1 MAEAPVQLRSSTRP
15 AAAARVLASVN
26 ESRSTAAV
34 PADAATPAALLLPPP
49 RWPAMRQRRTV
60 RVRRTALPAS
70 RPWLESQRCPELLSA
85 QHMLAAEHHHGQRQD
100 TRVAVASPAL
110 HCGTSAAA
118 GRGGHVP
125 GPTAAVAQAPRPCC
139 GDDSASETV
148 IRVLAAESAAGCEAA
163 AGLLRESEPLAAV
176 SASCAPPLQLRTTLP
191 WDSLSPAPLCS
202 EQPAALMVSALSAA
216 LQQPGHRFDAD
227 LVQPDEQPWT
237 DVHRTQLQ
245 GRPCPAPLTQ
255 NAVAHSEGARL
266 DSKDTQHDSAEQLT
280 PAGASEWAAGADAA
294 CATTRSASR
303 WPEPAAL
310 TSIAAV
316 PDLYRPLQFA
326 HDSAQ
331 GSCIVESSMPAPAQP
346 RLSGASTAQT
356 VACVAA
362 LQPPPTAPPGW
373 TSADPVVAD
382 QRGEKQQLPAA
393 GPPTAAAPLLPAGC
407 TREELPA
414 SSAAAMSGAQSGS
427 SAQTAVIS
435 KGDAGMPTLDPT
447 ASPALR
453 LELPRKVCCPPCM
466 PLGLICGAR
475 PLRLFTV
482 ALARQWPSRL
492 IVSVP
497 SVHRVPS
504 QVRQHQAD
512 ALAEQPDVLA
522 DAELA
527 AALGAASDAG
537 SEQSPERRQTRQSRR
552 PPRCLETT
560 HTSSRI
566 LPSALLRFLC
576 TSHCTAHITACR
588 CCALRA
594 SFAAPEGAVW
604 LCRRLAAAAVDAAVQ
619 VMPGENR
626 NAGGEAACASA
637 PVDGSD
643 DSDFEPDA
651 RRRRTAAAMGRGS
664 RASRAGGGTT
674 AGKGAGGGGGGKRR
688 RTAAVKKPAL
698 GRVKRCSNKQV
709 SGL

>member
-1 MAEAPVQLRSSTRP
+1 
-15 AAAARVLASVN
+15 
-26 ESRSTAAV
+26 
-34 PADAATPAALLLPPP
+34 
-49 RWPAMRQRRTV
+49 
-60 RVRRTALPAS
+60 
-70 RPWLESQRCPELLSA
+70 
-85 QHMLAAEHHHGQRQD
+85 
-100 TRVAVASPAL
+100 
-110 HCGTSAAA
+110 
-118 GRGGHVP
+118 
-125 GPTAAVAQAPRPCC
+125 
-139 GDDSASETV
+139 
-148 IRVLAAESAAGCEAA
+148 
-163 AGLLRESEPLAAV
+163 
-176 SASCAPPLQLRTTLP
+176 
-191 WDSLSPAPLCS
+191 
-202 EQPAALMVSALSAA
+202 
-216 LQQPGHRFDAD
+216 
-227 LVQPDEQPWT
+227 
-237 DVHRTQLQ
+237 
-245 GRPCPAPLTQ
+245 
-255 NAVAHSEGARL
+255 
-266 DSKDTQHDSAEQLT
+266 
-280 PAGASEWAAGADAA
+280 
-294 CATTRSASR
+294 
-303 WPEPAAL
+303 
-310 TSIAAV
+310 
-316 PDLYRPLQFA
+316 
-326 HDSAQ
+326 
-331 GSCIVESSMPAPAQP
+331 
-346 RLSGASTAQT
+346 
-356 VACVAA
+356 
-362 LQPPPTAPPGW
+362 
-373 TSADPVVAD
+373 
-382 QRGEKQQLPAA
+382 
-393 GPPTAAAPLLPAGC
+393 
-407 TREELPA
+407 
-414 SSAAAMSGAQSGS
+414 MSGAQSGS